1 MKIRAFPAVA
11 TGSITLLIV
20 LTVASVACLSV
31 PKYSPPQTSVPSS
44 WTSEAPAA
52 PAPTPTAA
60 AAVQSRP
67 AADTSVELTTWW
79 SKFGDAKLTSL
90 IEDALRASYDLQTAQ
105 ARLLQSR
112 ALRGVA
118 AGALWPQL
126 TASTAYA
133 RSRAGAGVIG
143 AGTTALDRDLFQA
156 GFDAAWEVD
165 VFGGLRQSLDSAA
178 ANVVAAQ
185 ENINNVQVS
194 LVAEVAFL
202 YVQLRGAQQRVIIAR
217 SNLDGQQRTVDIT
230 EKRKSVG
237 FVSAL
242 DVANAEAQAA
252 ITLSQIPALEKSVRQ
267 TIYALSVL
275 LARPPA
281 DLLGELS
288 EAGPL
293 PVAPAE
299 VPAGSPPDLL
309 RRRPDI
315 RQAEALFRAAA
326 AQVGVAQAELFPKVS
341 VAGSLQWQSGVVK
354 DWFSQINMLW
364 SVGPSVS
371 WSIFAGGSK
380 VANVHAQEAV
390 RDEALISYRQ
400 TILTALQDVENALV
414 AYGKDQETRKALS
427 SAVVASRRAS
437 ELAMQLYVQ
446 GAAEFINVL
455 DAQRTQYASED
466 ALMQSEINLIADI
479 IALYKSLGGGWKTAG
494 D

>member
-1 MKIRAFPAVA
+1 M
-11 TGSITLLIV
+11 
-20 LTVASVACLSV
+20 
-31 PKYSPPQTSVPSS
+31 
-44 WTSEAPAA
+44 
-52 PAPTPTAA
+52 
-60 AAVQSRP
+60 
-67 AADTSVELTTWW
+67 
-79 SKFGDAKLTSL
+79 
-90 IEDALRASYDLQTAQ
+90 
-105 ARLLQSR
+105 
-112 ALRGVA
+112 
-118 AGALWPQL
+118 
-126 TASTAYA
+126 
-133 RSRAGAGVIG
+133 IG

-299 VPAGSPPDLL
+299 V
-309 RRRPDI
+309 
-315 RQAEALFRAAA
+315 
-326 AQVGVAQAELFPKVS
+326 
-341 VAGSLQWQSGVVK
+341 
-354 DWFSQINMLW
+354 
-364 SVGPSVS
+364 
-371 WSIFAGGSK
+371 
-380 VANVHAQEAV
+380 AV
-390 RDEALISYRQ
+390 RVD
-400 TILTALQDVENALV
+400 
-414 AYGKDQETRKALS
+414 
-427 SAVVASRRAS
+427 
-437 ELAMQLYVQ
+437 LA
-446 GAAEFINVL
+446 
-455 DAQRTQYASED
+455 
-466 ALMQSEINLIADI
+466 
-479 IALYKSLGGGWKTAG
+479 
-494 D
+494 